1 MDMDLSLKFN
11 INDMVKTLNLYDIKP
26 LGKDSSEAILC
37 VLKVK
42 NIEDTE
48 FLPEKEYI
56 IRINPINDDSDID
69 VIKQEIYIHKTLS
82 DNDIAP
88 KLYGWNILDISDKEH
103 NDLKQILINLDITGV
118 IFNSFTTYNKCLIS
132 IIEYLKG
139 DDYENIMKQ
148 SLSEEITSSINDKI
162 KEKINKM
169 HELNIIHNDLHE
181 ENIFIKIDGDT
192 YEPYVID
199 FGLSQVIQPGTTPT
213 ESNKSI
219 DKIDG
224 AKYLTVNSAKKIEGK
239 EVSEAMERFFELD
252 ATPQKCDKASWCCE
266 RIPLSGRMPLFEV
279 IEEGPDNKGM
289 VYSKLNSGWPIY
301 SIASERDCNL
311 DAMETVGS
319 LRMKKRKKNV
329 KKDKSKKAKSK
340 KAKSKKAKYK
350 KAKSKKTKAKKAKS
364 KKAKYK
370 KDKSKKVKTRNKR

>member
-1 MDMDLSLKFN
+1 MDLSMKFN
-11 INDMVKTLNLYDIKP
+11 INDMEKTLDLYMIRS

-42 NIEDTE
+42 NTEDTE
-48 FLPEKEYI
+48 FLPENEYI
-56 IRINPINDDSDID
+56 IRINPIKDDSDID
-69 VIKQEIYIHKTLS
+69 VIKQEINIHKTLS

-88 KLYGWNILDISDKEH
+88 KLYAWNILNKSNEEYQV
-103 NDLKQILINLDITGV
+103 LKQILINLNITGV

-139 DDYENIMKQ
+139 DDYENIREQ
-148 SLSEEITSSINDKI
+148 SLSDPIKSSINNKI

-224 AKYLTVNSAKKIEGK
+224 AKYLTVNSARNIEGK
-239 EVSEAMERFFELD
+239 EQDDAMKSFFKLD

-266 RIPLSGRMPLFEV
+266 RIPMSGRMPLFEV
-279 IEEGPDNKGM
+279 IEEGPNNIGK
-289 VYSKLNSGWPIY
+289 VYSKLSDRDSGWPIY

-311 DAMETVGS
+311 DALEIVGS

-329 KKDKSKKAKSK
+329 KKAKSKKAKSKKVKSKKVKSKKAKSK
-340 KAKSKKAKYK
+340 KAKSKKAK
-350 KAKSKKTKAKKAKS
+350 S
-364 KKAKYK
+364 KKA
-370 KDKSKKVKTRNKR
+370 KTRNKR